1 MRQTVAK
8 RIHQTVLVLVFVFLA
23 VTLRSYWIQI
33 VRSEE
38 FLERGD
44 WRSETK
50 TRFQAAR
57 GAILDRNGRELA
69 QSVLAP
75 TLAFDAR
82 HFFANEVVA
91 KALDSKGNYRCGKVE
106 DEAKTLDLMRDD
118 EPVCVADMRA
128 QLKKLEGYDA
138 ARFTAWSKSDPAQL
152 PRYVVMERRTS
163 PKRAKEISDAL
174 QAKTISALIATPEYR
189 RIYPYRSLAGRTIG
203 TIQGD
208 GVEGQSGVE
217 RRYNRDLS
225 GKFIE
230 YPVGRDVARRTYLLG
245 DMPDMDAA
253 RGSDLVLSIDMPL
266 QQFVEEALASTIEKF
281 GAANGIVI
289 VSHVPTGELRA
300 LASWPPFDPN
310 IANTYPTE
318 AWLDPVIGNVF
329 EPGSTA
335 KIVTVAAAIDK
346 GLVTPDTL
354 IDCNMGSYHIGGHT
368 VKDTHEA
375 GVIPVWEVI
384 QYSSNIGS
392 LKMGLKIAQKDHY
405 DYLRAFGFGLN
416 TGLGLG
422 GESGGILRAPPWRE
436 VEHATFSYGYG
447 FSASPLQINLATAA
461 IANGGKLMRPMLV
474 KELRSHQGAPR
485 VIAPEVRTQAVTEET
500 AMKVSLMLETVTSEA
515 GTGTNARVPGF
526 RVAGKTGTA
535 KLFSNKTG
543 QYENEYLA
551 SFTGYLPVDQP
562 EFAITV
568 MILRPDK
575 SKGYYGGVVAAPLF
589 REVAAQA
596 LVMANIF
603 PADHDGSGSGAGH
616 RTDEE
621 SGIGRLRA
629 AEPSKASAAAVE
641 EESEGDPT
649 SSAAASDPAE
659 RTVPKLLGMSAS
671 QAIRELAALQLE
683 PRLSGRGRVVGQEP
697 SPGEPAAAGAFVTLT
712 LGDPLLSPPAEP
724 PAKAGKG
731 GSPAPAAPAP
741 PAPAAPAAALPAAP
755 AKQAASATPA
765 KPAAPATPAKPAAP
779 TPKGGTHAPR

>member
-1 MRQTVAK
+1 MRETVAK
-8 RIHQTVLVLVFVFLA
+8 RIHQTVLVLVIIFVA

-33 VRSEE
+33 VKSEE
-38 FLERGD
+38 FLARGD

-82 HFFANEVVA
+82 HFFSNEVVA
-91 KALDSKGNYRCGKVE
+91 KAIDKEGNYRCGRE
-106 DEAKTLDLMRDD
+106 DDEAKTLDLMRDG
-118 EPVCVADMRA
+118 EPVCVADMRD
-128 QLKKLEGYDA
+128 QLRKLEGYDA
-138 ARFTAWSKSDPAQL
+138 ARFTAWSQSDPAQL

-163 PKRAKEISDAL
+163 PKRAGEISDDL
-174 QAKTISALIATPEYR
+174 RKKTISALIATPEYR

-217 RRYNRDLS
+217 RRYNRELS
-225 GKFIE
+225 GGFVE
-230 YPVGRDVARRTYLLG
+230 YDVGRDVARRTYLLS
-245 DMPDMDAA
+245 DMPDMDAS
-253 RGSDLVLSIDMPL
+253 RGADLVLSIDMPL

-281 GAANGIVI
+281 SAANGIVI

-354 IDCNMGSYHIGGHT
+354 IDCNMGTYHIGGHT

-384 QYSSNIGS
+384 QYSSNVGS
-392 LKMGLKIAQKDHY
+392 LKMGLKLEQKDHY
-405 DYLRAFGFGLN
+405 DYLRAFGFGRN

-422 GESGGILRAPPWRE
+422 GESGGILRSPPWRE

-461 IANGGKLMRPMLV
+461 IANGGRLMKPMLV
-474 KELRSHQGAPR
+474 REVRSHRGAPTI
-485 VIAPEVRTQAVTEET
+485 IAPEVRSQAVSADT
-500 AMKVSLMLETVTSEA
+500 AQKVSLMLETVTSDA

-543 QYENEYLA
+543 QYENEYLS

-575 SKGYYGGVVAAPLF
+575 SKGYYGGIVAAPLF

-596 LVMANIF
+596 LVMSNIF
-603 PADHDGSGSGAGH
+603 PADHGDGSGSGA
-616 RTDEE
+616 DAQ

-629 AEPSKASAAAVE
+629 PEPARADASAA
-641 EESEGDPT
+641 EESEGNPET
-649 SSAAASDPAE
+649 SATASDPSE
-659 RTVPKLLGMSAS
+659 RVVPTLLGLSAS
-671 QAIRELAALQLE
+671 EAISKLAQLQLE
-683 PRLSGRGRVVGQEP
+683 PRLQGRGRVVGQQP
-697 SPGEPAAAGAFVTLT
+697 SPGEATPAGAFVTLQ
-712 LGDPLLSPPAEP
+712 LGDPLLAAAPAPAAKTDAAPKPAAPPA
-724 PAKAGKG
+724 A
-731 GSPAPAAPAP
+731 AAPAP
-741 PAPAAPAAALPAAP
+741 PAAPAAS
-755 AKQAASATPA
+755 AKSVS
-765 KPAAPATPAKPAAP
+765 
-779 TPKGGTHAPR
+779 PKGGTNAPR

>member
-1 MRQTVAK
+1 MRETVAK
-8 RIHQTVLVLVFVFLA
+8 RIHQVVLLLVFVFLA
-23 VTLRSYWIQI
+23 VALRSYWIQI

-38 FLERGD
+38 FLARGD

-50 TRFQAAR
+50 TRVQAAR

-82 HFFANEVVA
+82 HFFSNEIVA
-91 KALDSKGNYRCGKVE
+91 KATSNGEYRCGRDD
-106 DEAKTLDLMRDD
+106 DEGKTLDLVRDG
-118 EPVCVADMRA
+118 EAVCISDMRA
-128 QLKKLEGYDA
+128 ALSKLEGYDA
-138 ARFTAWSKSDPAQL
+138 ARFTAWSQADPATL

-163 PKRAKEISDAL
+163 PKRAKEISVELD
-174 QAKTISALIATPEYR
+174 KRTISALVATPEYR

-208 GVEGQSGVE
+208 GVEGQSGIE
-217 RRYNRDLS
+217 RRYNRDLA
-225 GKFIE
+225 GRFFE
-230 YPVGRDVARRTYLLG
+230 YDVGRDVARRTYLLD
-245 DMPDMDAA
+245 DMPDTDAS
-253 RGSDLVLSIDMPL
+253 RGSDLVLALDMPL

-318 AWLDPVIGNVF
+318 AWLDPIIGNVF

-392 LKMGLKIAQKDHY
+392 LKMGLKLDQKDHY
-405 DYLRAFGFGLN
+405 DYLRAFGFGVN

-422 GESGGILRAPPWRE
+422 GESGGILRKPPWRE

-461 IANGGKLMRPMLV
+461 IANGGRLMKPMLV
-474 KELRSHQGAPR
+474 REVRSHGKPAR
-485 VIAPEVRTQAVTEET
+485 VIAPEVRAQAVTAET
-500 AMKVSLMLETVTSEA
+500 AQKVSLMLETVTSEA

-535 KLFSNKTG
+535 KLFSNATG
-543 QYENEYLA
+543 QYENEYLS
-551 SFTGYLPVDQP
+551 SFTGYLPVEQP

-596 LVMANIF
+596 LVMSNIF
-603 PADHDGSGSGAGH
+603 PAVADGSGSGAAA
-616 RTDEE
+616 EAA

-629 AEPSKASAAAVE
+629 TEVADAKQIAAAA
-641 EESEGDPT
+641 EESEGDP
-649 SSAAASDPAE
+649 AASAGAAVAGRVVPA
-659 RTVPKLLGMSAS
+659 LLGLTAS
-671 QAIRELAALQLE
+671 EAVTRLAAVSLE
-683 PRLSGRGRVVGQEP
+683 PRLEGRGRVVGQDP
-697 SPGEPAAAGAFVTLT
+697 GPGESVSDGAFVTLK
-712 LGDPLLSPPAEP
+712 LGDPLLSAPADAD
-724 PAKAGKG
+724 AK
-731 GSPAPAAPAP
+731 AAPAP
-741 PAPAAPAAALPAAP
+741 KTASPASPAPKPATSAP
-755 AKQAASATPA
+755 
-765 KPAAPATPAKPAAP
+765 KPAANAPA
-779 TPKGGTHAPR
+779 GGAHAPR

>member
-1 MRQTVAK
+1 MRETVAK
-8 RIHQTVLVLVFVFLA
+8 RIHQVVFLLIVVFVA
-23 VTLRSYWIQI
+23 VTLRAYWIQV

-38 FLERGD
+38 YLARRD
-44 WRSETK
+44 WRSETT
-50 TRFQAAR
+50 TRVQAAR

-82 HFFANEVVA
+82 HFFSNEVVA
-91 KALDSKGNYRCGKVE
+91 KSTVGSDYRCGRAD
-106 DEAKTLDLMRDD
+106 DEGKTLDLLIDG
-118 EPVCVADMRA
+118 EPACVANMRA
-128 QLKKLEGYDA
+128 ALSTLEGYDA
-138 ARFTAWSKSDPAQL
+138 ARFTAWSHADAATL

-163 PKRAKEISDAL
+163 PKRAKEIAVAL
-174 QAKTISALIATPEYR
+174 GKRTISALVATPEYR

-217 RRYNRDLS
+217 RRYNRDLA
-225 GKFIE
+225 GRFYE
-230 YPVGRDVARRTYLLG
+230 YDVGRDVARRTYLLD
-245 DMPDMDAA
+245 DMPDTDGS
-253 RGSDLVLSIDMPL
+253 RGADLVLALDMPL

-281 GAANGIVI
+281 SAANGMVI

-318 AWLDPVIGNVF
+318 AWLDPIIGNVF

-392 LKMGLKIAQKDHY
+392 LKMGLKLEQKDHY
-405 DYLRAFGFGLN
+405 DYLRAFGFGVN

-422 GESGGILRAPPWRE
+422 GESGGILRAPQWRE

-461 IANGGKLMRPMLV
+461 IANGGRLMKPMLV
-474 KELRSHQGAPR
+474 REIRSHGKPSR
-485 VIAPEVRTQAVTEET
+485 TIAPEVRAQAVTAET
-500 AMKVSLMLETVTSEA
+500 AQKVSLMLETVTSDA

-543 QYENEYLA
+543 QYENEYLS

-575 SKGYYGGVVAAPLF
+575 GKGYYGGVVAAPLF

-596 LVMANIF
+596 LVMSNIF
-603 PADHDGSGSGAGH
+603 PAVADGSGSGAA
-616 RTDEE
+616 DAS

-629 AEPSKASAAAVE
+629 TAETSAKVLEAAA

-649 SSAAASDPAE
+649 ATAAPDAPSGRVVPALFGLTASEAL
-659 RTVPKLLGMSAS
+659 TK
-671 QAIRELAALQLE
+671 LAAMSLE
-683 PRLSGRGRVVGQEP
+683 PRLEGRGRVVGQEP
-697 SPGEPAAAGAFVTLT
+697 GPGESVADGAFVTLK
-712 LGDPLLSPPAEP
+712 LGDPLLTLKAEGAGQEGTSPTA
-724 PAKAGKG
+724 PAKA
-731 GSPAPAAPAP
+731 AAPAP
-741 PAPAAPAAALPAAP
+741 
-755 AKQAASATPA
+755 A
-765 KPAAPATPAKPAAP
+765 KPAPQAPH
-779 TPKGGTHAPR
+779 GGPHAPR